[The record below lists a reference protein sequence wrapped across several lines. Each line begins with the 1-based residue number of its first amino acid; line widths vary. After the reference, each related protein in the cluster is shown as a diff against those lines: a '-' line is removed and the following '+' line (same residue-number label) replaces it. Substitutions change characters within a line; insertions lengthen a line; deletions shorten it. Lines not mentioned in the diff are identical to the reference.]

1 MRLICNMYRLI
12 YIANQPLADATRS
25 LYRSTYT
32 PKGISARLRVR
43 STNMDWLC

>member
-1 MRLICNMYRLI
+1 MKCNRYGLI
-12 YIANQPLADATRS
+12 YIAKQALANATCS
-25 LYRSTYT
+25 FYSSTYT